1 MLHGGTV
8 SPRPASGGVAGV
20 GFRRLHS
27 GSAEQRAFDLPDP
40 SGTGIYQDRCAS
52 WPGSPC
58 ASAVWPGRVSLN
70 GCKGIYQQESF
81 LNATAFLAGNR
92 STSHIWPVWPA
103 WGHCTI
109 RRFHGPDPVG
119 NPVWPVLVGAWR
131 PRGSY
136 FGKTSV
142 WPTMHS
148 GSGNNEGGSS
158 S

>member
-1 MLHGGTV
+1 MRCPTTPPPFGQRLQTLGIPV
-8 SPRPASGGVAGV
+8 LFAVAG
-20 GFRRLHS
+20 
-27 GSAEQRAFDLPDP
+27 Q
-40 SGTGIYQDRCAS
+40 
-52 WPGSPC
+52 
-58 ASAVWPGRVSLN
+58 
-70 GCKGIYQQESF
+70 
-81 LNATAFLAGNR
+81 
-92 STSHIWPVWPA
+92 
-103 WGHCTI
+103 CTI

-148 GSGNNEGGSS
+148 GSENNEVGSS